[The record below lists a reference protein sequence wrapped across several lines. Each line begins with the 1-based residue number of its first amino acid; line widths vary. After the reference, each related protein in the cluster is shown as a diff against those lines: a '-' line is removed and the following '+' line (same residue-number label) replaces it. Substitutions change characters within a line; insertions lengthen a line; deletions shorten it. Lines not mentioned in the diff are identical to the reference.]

1 MMAADRNHIL
11 RGAQRLA
18 AGLCLLC
25 AFSAQA
31 ANPTYRWVDEQG
43 QVHYGDAIPSQQ
55 AGMGHTELDKQGRV
69 LKQAPR
75 TRYSAEEQ
83 RQRAQEAAQREEQ
96 KRQQQAQ
103 ARHDRALLSTY
114 TSEREIDLTRDRAIE
129 LERSAMQSIQLR
141 LDRATSRLAQINAD
155 IERTRRIR
163 GRAPAYMD
171 TLKRDAQNEVI
182 QLSNQILERTQ
193 MIDETRQR
201 YDRDKERW
209 RLLRGAAAR

>member
-1 MMAADRNHIL
+1 MKALDSLITPL
-11 RGAQRLA
+11 GACLA
-18 AGLCLLC
+18 GGALCLLA

-31 ANPTYRWVDEQG
+31 ANPTYRWVDEKG
-43 QVHYGDAIPSQQ
+43 QVHYGDAMPSQQ

-75 TRYSAEEQ
+75 TRYTDEEQ
-83 RQRAQEAAQREEQ
+83 RQRAQDAAQREEE
-96 KRQQQAQ
+96 RRRREAQ
-103 ARHDRALLSTY
+103 ARHDKALLSTY
-114 TSEREIDLTRDRAIE
+114 TSEREIDLTRDRAIG

-141 LDRATSRLAQINAD
+141 LDRATQRLAQINAD
-155 IERTRRIR
+155 MERTRKIR

-193 MIDETRQR
+193 MIEETRQR
-201 YDRDKERW
+201 FDQDKARW
-209 RLLRGAAAR
+209 RTLRGAAR